1 MSQIAGGDSPGQG
14 RWVLV
19 TGCSSGIGRATAQ
32 LLRDEGFRVI
42 ATARRD
48 EDMIEL
54 RDEGFSVL
62 PLELADPVSV
72 ELCAGKA
79 LSIAGGDLWGLVNNA
94 AFALPGAVE
103 DLSRDALKRQFETNL
118 FGTHQLTVSIL
129 PSMLERARG
138 RIVNVSSVLGLV
150 SMPWRG
156 AYAASKF
163 ALEGL
168 TQTLRMELEGT
179 GVDTV
184 LVEPGPIETR
194 FRLNAQTEFD
204 RDVDPTASRHAA
216 QYERMRAA
224 RADPEGKLRFSVPSA
239 RVAEVIAKALTAGRP
254 RLHYMVTWPTWALEI
269 ARRLLPRRWLD
280 PILRGRGT

>member
-1 MSQIAGGDSPGQG
+1 MSQQARGNG

-32 LLRDEGFRVI
+32 LLRDDEFKVI
-42 ATARRD
+42 ATAR
-48 EDMIEL
+48 
-54 RDEGFSVL
+54 SAL
-62 PLELADPVSV
+62 PLELADSVSV

-103 DLSRDALKRQFETNL
+103 DLSRDALRRQFETNL

-129 PSMLERARG
+129 PSMLEHRRG
-138 RIVNVSSVLGLV
+138 RIVNVSSVLGLIAL
-150 SMPWRG
+150 PWRG
-156 AYAASKF
+156 AYNASKF

-168 TQTLRMELEGT
+168 TQTLRLELAGT
-179 GVDTV
+179 GVDAI

-194 FRLNAQTEFD
+194 MRLNAQRAFNQWG
-204 RDVDPTASRHAA
+204 DVPDSRHAA
-216 QYERMRAA
+216 RYERLRAA
-224 RADPEGKLRFSVPSA
+224 RVDPNGKLRFSVPA
-239 RVAEVIAKALTAGRP
+239 DQVGAVIVNALAAKRP
-254 RLHYMVTWPTWALEI
+254 RLHYMVTWPTWALEL

-280 PILRGRGT
+280 RILRGRPR